1 MLMNIG
7 KVKLYCLEILLLA
20 SLVFTLFVSNIYKT
34 IYLSI
39 FLFIYMFIIKKIIK
53 KRNIISYMKNEV
65 TILMIIFGIIY
76 LIVFY
81 LLGIY
86 FGFYKSTVLFGIT
99 SIIYFIIPLSLIIYS
114 TEVMREIFLGQKD
127 KISKI
132 LTFISIVLI
141 DLIIYTEVYD
151 INKLDDFL
159 TILGFIFFA
168 SVSCNLLYN
177 YISKRFGK
185 NGIIAFRLITV
196 LYPYIIPY
204 TPDVYIFLRS
214 FLRIIYPYFIYLFL
228 EKTYSKSNFAVSYKD
243 RRKEIIS
250 TSMLFIVLTSVVMLV
265 SCEFKYGIIVIGS
278 SSMTGTLNMGDA
290 TIYEEYNGQKLLKG
304 DIIIFNKDNLQI
316 IHRIIDIKNING
328 QIRYYTK
335 GDANKDEDN
344 WYLTD
349 DNIKGISRLRI
360 KYIGY
365 PTLFVNE
372 LFS

>member
-1 MLMNIG
+1 MNIG

-34 IYLSI
+34 IYLSL
-39 FLFIYMFIIKKIIK
+39 FLFIYMFVIKKLIK

-65 TILMIIFGIIY
+65 TILMLVFGIIY

-86 FGFYKSTVLFGIT
+86 FGFYKSTVLFGFT

-132 LTFISIVLI
+132 LAFISIVLI

-151 INKLDDFL
+151 IHKLDDFL

-185 NGIIAFRLITV
+185 NGIIVFRLITV

-204 TPDVYIFLRS
+204 VPNVYIFFRS
-214 FLRIIYPYFIYLFL
+214 FLRIIYPYIIYLFL
-228 EKTYSKSNFAVSYKD
+228 EKTYSKSNFAVSYRDKSE
-243 RRKEIIS
+243 EIIS
-250 TSMLFIVLTSVVMLV
+250 TSILFIVLTSVIMLV

-278 SSMTGTLNMGDA
+278 SSMKGTLNMGDA
-290 TIYEEYNGQKLLKG
+290 TIYEEYKGQTLEKG
-304 DIIIFNKDNLQI
+304 DIIIFDKDNLQI

-335 GDANKDEDN
+335 GDANKEVDD
-344 WYLTD
+344 WYLID
-349 DNIKGISRLRI
+349 SNIKGISKLRI

-365 PTLFVNE
+365 PTLFVNQ
-372 LFS
+372 LFSK

>member
-7 KVKLYCLEILLLA
+7 KLKLYSLEILLLA

-39 FLFIYMFIIKKIIK
+39 FLFIYMFVLKKVIK
-53 KRNIISYMKNEV
+53 KRNIISYIKNEV
-65 TILMIIFGIIY
+65 TILMLVFGIIY

-81 LLGIY
+81 LLGVY
-86 FGFYKSTVLFGIT
+86 FGFYKSTVIFSLT
-99 SIIYFIIPLSLIIYS
+99 SILYFIIPLSLIIYS

-141 DLIIYTEVYD
+141 DLIIYAEVYD
-151 INKLDDFL
+151 IHKLDDFL
-159 TILGFIFFA
+159 TVLGFIFFA

-177 YISKRFGK
+177 YISKRYGK
-185 NGIIAFRLITV
+185 NGIIIFRLITV

-204 TPDVYIFLRS
+204 IPNVYIFFRS
-214 FLRIIYPYFIYLFL
+214 FLRIVYPYLIYLFL
-228 EKTYSKSNFAVSYKD
+228 EKTYSKSNFAISYRD
-243 RRKEIIS
+243 RHKEIIS
-250 TSMLFIVLTSVVMLV
+250 TSLLFVILTSVIMLV

-278 SSMTGTLNMGDA
+278 SSMTGSLNMGDA
-290 TIYEEYNGQKLLKG
+290 TIYEEYKNQVLKKG
-304 DIIIFNKDNLQI
+304 DIIIFNKDNIQI
-316 IHRIIDIKNING
+316 IHRIVDIKNING
-328 QIRYYTK
+328 QVRYYTK
-335 GDANKDEDN
+335 GDANKEEDD
-344 WYLTD
+344 WYLVD
-349 DNIKGISRLRI
+349 SNIKGISKIRI

-365 PTLFVNE
+365 PTLIINE